1 MQRYD
6 FVYTDKMSEA
16 KRALILACLNL
27 RHGKRRLQTG
37 RSVAGITALYDALL
51 FGMHYFIA
59 RAQNRNTSLNESKDE
74 LWDHAALYQKLVKVG
89 IFDDPYAFNRLSLI
103 VERALWQGSISFD
116 TESILHEIE
125 KMLTQLGVFDK
136 IPREFAPYAKQRSL
150 ERR

>member
-1 MQRYD
+1 MQRYN
-6 FVYTDKMSEA
+6 FLYTDKMSEA
-16 KRALILACLNL
+16 KRALILACLSL

-59 RAQNRNTSLNESKDE
+59 RAEHRNTNLYASNDQ
-74 LWDHAALYQKLVKVG
+74 LWDYGILYQKLVKAG

-103 VERALWQGSISFD
+103 VERALWQGSLSFD
-116 TESILHEIE
+116 TEVILNEIE

-136 IPREFAPYAKQRSL
+136 IPRDFAAFMMQKSL